1 MGLIS
6 SSTPSLWAI
15 YFASSMSLPTYS
27 VVPEL
32 TSWNSQGAKS
42 GEVPRTIFPASMIC
56 ASSPS
61 ALILATASRVPFSAP
76 ASPAASVSSPA
87 ASVSSASAAVVSS
100 ASVSSASVSAAVVS
114 AAVVSAAVVSSAPP
128 EHPVIAAI
136 IAAAVA
142 ARIKFFFFI
151 IIHSP
156 LFLFRKRIGCFR
168 CPFDSRLLM
177 LICIIVYN
185 YTFVKRFFA
194 FFLILF
200 YFYA

>member
-15 YFASSMSLPTYS
+15 YFASSISLPTYS

-61 ALILATASRVPFSAP
+61 ALILSTASRVPFSAP

-87 ASVSSASAAVVSS
+87 ASVSSASAAVVS
-100 ASVSSASVSAAVVS
+100 SVSSASVSAAVVS

-168 CPFDSRLLM
+168 CPFGSRLLM

-185 YTFVKRFFA
+185 YAFVKRFFA

>member
-15 YFASSMSLPTYS
+15 YFASSISLPTYS

-100 ASVSSASVSAAVVS
+100 VSSASVSAAVVS

-156 LFLFRKRIGCFR
+156 LFLFGRRIGCFR
-168 CPFDSRLLM
+168 RPFDSRLLM
-177 LICIIVYN
+177 LICIIVHN